1 MAKPKTHIRKDD
13 QNPENSVGGLRRT
26 LCGLFIPREQL
37 DKRQSVVP
45 EMPPVPQKGPLTR
58 KQGPCADTTNG
69 RRAGDGG
76 RPRRNGGNG
85 TTTKPNPKPESKP
98 G

>member
-37 DKRQSVVP
+37 DNAKSVVP
-45 EMPPVPQKGPLTR
+45 EMPPVPQEGPLTR
-58 KQGPCADTTNG
+58 PGATNTGRGTLFPHRPNRGVPSEGFWGPL
-69 RRAGDGG
+69 GG
-76 RPRRNGGNG
+76 FIH
-85 TTTKPNPKPESKP
+85 SFL
-98 G
+98 